1 MPNKLPAIIAAVSTF
16 LLLLA
21 AAFLFFFVQIIAL
34 NGVMSENKALA
45 SLGIGVICQGI
56 SMLLAAGLAG
66 WLSHWAIS
74 KLNWNKA
81 LAMIVAVLLGV
92 VVGLGM
98 SLLSTGV
105 SIPIAGIQ

>member
-1 MPNKLPAIIAAVSTF
+1 MPNRLPAMIAAVSTF

-21 AAFLFFFVQIIAL
+21 AAFLFLFVQMIAL
-34 NGVMSENKALA
+34 NGVMSENKAFA
-45 SLGIGVICQGI
+45 SLGIGVICHGL

-81 LAMIVAVLLGV
+81 LAVVVAVILGV
-92 VVGLGM
+92 VLGVVL
-98 SLLSTGV
+98 SFLSTII
-105 SIPIAGIQ
+105 SIPIAGIR

>member
-1 MPNKLPAIIAAVSTF
+1 MPNKLPAMIAAVSTF

-34 NGVMSENKALA
+34 NGVMSQNKAFA
-45 SLGIGVICQGI
+45 SLGIGVTCQGI
-56 SMLLAAGLAG
+56 SMLLAASLAG

-81 LAMIVAVLLGV
+81 LAVTVAVMLGV
-92 VVGLGM
+92 VLGLVM
-98 SLLSTGV
+98 SFLSTV
-105 SIPIAGIQ
+105 ISIPIAGIR

>member
-1 MPNKLPAIIAAVSTF
+1 MPNKRPAIIAAISTF

-34 NGVMSENKALA
+34 NGVISENKAFA

-56 SMLLAAGLAG
+56 SMLMAAGLAG

-74 KLNWNKA
+74 KLNWNKV
-81 LAMIVAVLLGV
+81 LAVIVAVMLG
-92 VVGLGM
+92 VGLGIVM
-98 SLLSTGV
+98 SLLSTVV
-105 SIPIAGIQ
+105 SIPIAGIW